1 MMIKNVTR
9 VTEWIQ
15 SIWIRFKE
23 KTRRTNWMNVQWL
36 TETKLSEWT
45 EKVKEW
51 ETWFLLSRLKIK
63 LKKISKIKKKK
74 IIYKLTIHEL
84 IKEY

>member
-1 MMIKNVTR
+1 MIIKNVTR

-45 EKVKEW
+45 EKIKEW

>member
-45 EKVKEW
+45 EKIKEW

>member
-1 MMIKNVTR
+1 MMIKNFTR